1 MAEESGHVNVFN
13 IDIENKMKE
22 SYLDYSMSVIV
33 SRALPDVRDG
43 MKPVHRRIIY
53 AMQGQ
58 GLMPDRAYS
67 KSARLIGE
75 VMGKYHPHGD
85 LAIYE
90 ATVRLAQ
97 DFNMRYPLVDGQ
109 GNFGNI
115 DGDGAAAPRYTE
127 LRMDKLALEMLRDI
141 NKDTVDFVENYDGRE
156 MEPTVLPSRFPNLI
170 VNGSS
175 GIAVGMA
182 TNMAPHNLR
191 ETIDGVIAYIDNH
204 DITVEELNEIIK
216 GPDFPTGAN
225 IMGMEGIRRAYKTGR
240 GKITLRAVARIE
252 EHKKRERIII
262 TEIPY
267 QVNKSRL
274 IQKIAEYVKD
284 KKIEGI
290 SDLRDESDQRKGMR
304 IVIELKRDA
313 NANIVLNNLYKYTQ
327 LQTTFGIINLALV
340 NGEPK
345 VLGLKELISL
355 YVNHQEEVVVRR
367 TKFDL
372 KKAEDR
378 KHIVEGLLKA
388 IDHIDEII
396 RIIRNAYSDAL
407 EKLME
412 TFDFSEV
419 QAQSIL
425 DMRLKRLQGLERE
438 KLQDEFEEL
447 ISEIKRLK
455 EILEDREVLFQLIK
469 DEMSEIREKFGD
481 ERRSQILPAAEEI
494 NMEELI
500 EEEDV
505 LITLTNEGYVKRTP
519 MSTYKVQNRGGKG
532 IMGLTTKEDDFVH
545 SLFIT
550 STLNTILFF
559 SNKGTVYSLRAFQIP
574 EGRRQARGQAIVNLL
589 PLKKGESINAVI
601 PMDVRYG
608 KTYLLMA
615 TKCGLIK
622 KVKFDLFENIRKN
635 GIRAITLKGDDELI
649 NVRNVNQESDCM
661 IVTRQGQAI
670 RFAIKNLR
678 PIGRSGRGVKGITL
692 ADGDSVVS
700 MDILEENDYLLV
712 VSENG
717 YGKKTKIEHYKKQNR
732 GGKGVKTYKIN
743 KKTGDIVSAKLVLME
758 DEIIIISG
766 KGDIIRL
773 NVRDVSTKG
782 RDTMGVKLKDVKSEE
797 DRIVAVTKYEEIEE

>member
-225 IMGMEGIRRAYKTGR
+225 IMGMEGIRKAYKTGR

-340 NGEPK
+340 DGEPK

-455 EILEDREVLFQLIK
+455 EILEDREVLFKLIK

>member
-1 MAEESGHVNVFN
+1 MSEDTGHVNIFEV
-13 IDIENKMKE
+13 DIEEKMRD

-58 GLMPDRAYS
+58 GLFPDRSYS
-67 KSARLIGE
+67 KSARLVGE

-85 LAIYE
+85 SAIYD

-127 LRMDKLALEMLRDI
+127 LRMEKLALEMLRDI
-141 NKDTVDFVENYDGRE
+141 NKNTVDFVDNYDGRE
-156 MEPTVLPSRFPNLI
+156 KEPTVLPSRFPNLI

-191 ETIDGVIAYIDNH
+191 ETVDGVIAYIDNH
-204 DITVEELNEIIK
+204 DITLEELMETIK

-225 IMGMEGIRRAYKTGR
+225 IMGMEGIRNAYRTGR
-240 GKITLRAVARIE
+240 GKVILRAVARIE
-252 EHKKRERIII
+252 EHKKRERIIV

-267 QVNKSRL
+267 QVNKSNL
-274 IQKIAEYVKD
+274 IQKIAEYVRD

-345 VLGLKELISL
+345 VLGLKELISH
-355 YVNHQEEVVVRR
+355 YVDHQEEVVVRR

-372 KKAEDR
+372 EKAEDR

-396 RIIRNAYSDAL
+396 RIIRSSYSDAL

-412 TFDFSEV
+412 AFGFSEV

-438 KLQDEFEEL
+438 KLQDEHNEL
-447 ISEIKRLK
+447 IEEIKRLK
-455 EILEDREVLFQLIK
+455 NILEHRDVLFQLIK
-469 DEMSEIREKFGD
+469 DEMNEIKEKFGD
-481 ERRSQILPAAEEI
+481 DRRSRILPAAEEI
-494 NMEELI
+494 AMEELI

-505 LITLTNEGYVKRTP
+505 LITLTDDGYVKRTP
-519 MSTYKVQNRGGKG
+519 MTTYRVQNRGGKG
-532 IMGLTTKEDDFVH
+532 IMGLTTKEDDYVQH
-545 SLFIT
+545 LFIT

-559 SNKGTVYSLRAFQIP
+559 TNKGTVYSLRAFQIP
-574 EGRRQARGQAIVNLL
+574 EGRRQARGMAIVNVL
-589 PLKKGESINAVI
+589 PLKKGEEISAVI
-601 PMDVRYG
+601 PMDIRSG
-608 KTYLLMA
+608 KTYFLMA
-615 TKCGLIK
+615 TKDGLIK
-622 KVKFDLFENIRKN
+622 KVKFDLFENIRRN
-635 GIRAITLKGDDELI
+635 GIRAITLREGDELI
-649 NVRNVNQESDCM
+649 NVRNVDNESDGI
-661 IVTRQGQAI
+661 IVTGKGQAI
-670 RFAIKNLR
+670 RFAIKNIR
-678 PIGRSGRGVKGITL
+678 PIGRSGQGVKGIQL
-692 ADGDSVVS
+692 DKDDRVVA
-700 MDILEENDYLLV
+700 MDIVEDNDYLLV

-717 YGKKTKIEHYKKQNR
+717 YGKKTLLEHYKKQNR
-732 GGKGVKTYKIN
+732 GGKGVRTYKIT
-743 KKTGDIVSAKLVLME
+743 KKTGDVVSAKLVLME
-758 DEIIIISG
+758 DEIIIVSV
-766 KGDIIRL
+766 KGDVIRL
-773 NVRDVSTKG
+773 DVRDISTKG
-782 RDTMGVKLKDVKSEE
+782 RDTMGVKLKDVKSDQ

>member
-225 IMGMEGIRRAYKTGR
+225 IMGMEGIRKAYNTGR

-438 KLQDEFEEL
+438 KLQGEFEEL

-455 EILEDREVLFQLIK
+455 EILEDREVLFKLIK

>member
-1 MAEESGHVNVFN
+1 MAEESGHVNVLN

-67 KSARLIGE
+67 KSSRLIGE

-85 LAIYE
+85 SAIYE

-225 IMGMEGIRRAYKTGR
+225 IMGMEGIRKAYKTGR

-313 NANIVLNNLYKYTQ
+313 NVNIVLNNLYKYTQ

-438 KLQDEFEEL
+438 KLQGEFEEL

-455 EILEDREVLFQLIK
+455 EILEDREVLFKLIK

-481 ERRSQILPAAEEI
+481 ERRSAILPAAEEI

-635 GIRAITLKGDDELI
+635 GIRAITLKDDDELI

-782 RDTMGVKLKDVKSEE
+782 RDTMGVKLKDIKSEE

>member
-115 DGDGAAAPRYTE
+115 DGDGAAASRYTE

-340 NGEPK
+340 DGEPK

-438 KLQDEFEEL
+438 KLQGEFEEL

>member
-67 KSARLIGE
+67 KSARLVGE

-85 LAIYE
+85 SAIYE

-340 NGEPK
+340 DGEPK

-438 KLQDEFEEL
+438 KLQGEFEEL

-455 EILEDREVLFQLIK
+455 EILEDREVLFKLIK

-532 IMGLTTKEDDFVH
+532 IMGLTTKEDDFVD

-635 GIRAITLKGDDELI
+635 GIRAITLKDDDELI

>member
-438 KLQDEFEEL
+438 KLQGEFEEL

>member
-225 IMGMEGIRRAYKTGR
+225 IMGMEGIRKAYKTGR

-438 KLQDEFEEL
+438 KLQGEFEEL

-455 EILEDREVLFQLIK
+455 EILEDREVLFKLIK

-481 ERRSQILPAAEEI
+481 ERRSAILPAAEEI

>member
-1 MAEESGHVNVFN
+1 MTEESGHVNVFN

-53 AMQGQ
+53 AMNGQ
-58 GLMPDRAYS
+58 GLLPDRAYS
-67 KSARLIGE
+67 KSARLVGD

-85 LAIYE
+85 SAIYE

-127 LRMDKLALEMLRDI
+127 LRMAKLALEMLRDI
-141 NKDTVDFVENYDGRE
+141 NKDTVDFVDNYDGRE
-156 MEPTVLPSRFPNLI
+156 QEPTVLPSRFPNLI

-182 TNMAPHNLR
+182 TNMAPHNMR

-225 IMGMEGIRRAYKTGR
+225 IMGTEGIRRAYRTGR

-355 YVNHQEEVVVRR
+355 YVDHQEEVVVRR

-396 RIIRNAYSDAL
+396 RIIRSAYSDAL

-412 TFDFSEV
+412 TFGFSEI

-438 KLQDEFEEL
+438 KLSDEYEEL
-447 ISEIKRLK
+447 KSEIKRLK
-455 EILEDREVLFQLIK
+455 EILEDRTVLFNLIK
-469 DEMSEIREKFGD
+469 DEMNEIKEKYSD
-481 ERRSQILPAAEEI
+481 ERRSKILPAAEDI
-494 NMEELI
+494 DIEELI

-505 LITLTNEGYVKRTP
+505 LITLTNDGYVKRTP

-532 IMGLTTKEDDFVH
+532 IMGLTTKEDDFVN

-559 SNKGTVYSLRAFQIP
+559 SNRGTVYSLRAFQIP

-589 PLKKGESINAVI
+589 PLSKGESINAVI

-615 TKCGLIK
+615 TKSGLIK

-635 GIRAITLKGDDELI
+635 GIRAITLKDDDELI

-661 IVTRQGQAI
+661 IVTQKGQAI

-692 ADGDSVVS
+692 ADGDQVVA
-700 MDILEENDYLLV
+700 MDIVDDNDYLLV

-743 KKTGDIVSAKLVLME
+743 NKTGDIISAKLVLME
-758 DEIIIISG
+758 DEIIIISV

-782 RDTMGVKLKDVKSEE
+782 RDTMGVKLKDVKC
-797 DRIVAVTKYEEIEE
+797 DGDCIVAVTKYEEIEE

>member
-1 MAEESGHVNVFN
+1 MTEENGHVNVFN
-13 IDIENKMKE
+13 IDIEKKMKE

-58 GLMPDRAYS
+58 GLFPDRAYT
-67 KSARLIGE
+67 KSARLVGD

-85 LAIYE
+85 SAIYE

-141 NKDTVDFVENYDGRE
+141 NKDTVDFQDNYDGRE
-156 MEPTVLPSRFPNLI
+156 QEPTVLPSRFPNLI

-191 ETIDGVIAYIDNH
+191 ETIDGVIAYIDNP
-204 DITVEELNEIIK
+204 DITVEELGEIIK

-225 IMGMEGIRRAYKTGR
+225 IMGMEGIKRAYRTGR
-240 GKITLRAVARIE
+240 GKITLRAVASIE
-252 EHKKRERIII
+252 EHKKRERIIV

-267 QVNKSRL
+267 QVNKSNL

-313 NANIVLNNLYKYTQ
+313 NAEIVLNNLYKYTQ

-345 VLGLKELISL
+345 VLGLRDLVGY
-355 YVNHQEEVVVRR
+355 YVDHQEEVVIRR

-372 KKAEDR
+372 AKAEDR

-396 RIIRNAYSDAL
+396 RIIRSSYSDAL

-412 TFDFSEV
+412 AFGFSEV

-438 KLQDEFEEL
+438 KLQGEYEEL
-447 ISEIKRLK
+447 LKTIKELMNILENRDVLFGVIKEEIIEIK
-455 EILEDREVLFQLIK
+455 
-469 DEMSEIREKFGD
+469 EKFGD
-481 ERRSQILPAAEEI
+481 DRRTRILQKAEEI
-494 NMEELI
+494 NIEEHI

-505 LITLTNEGYVKRTP
+505 LITLTNDGYVKRIPLT
-519 MSTYKVQNRGGKG
+519 SYRVQNRGGKG
-532 IMGLTTKEDDFVH
+532 IMGLSQKENDFVDT
-545 SLFIT
+545 LFIT
-550 STLNTILFF
+550 NTLNTILIFT
-559 SNKGTVYSLRAFQIP
+559 NKGRVYSIRAYQIP
-574 EGRRQARGQAIVNLL
+574 EGSRQARGMAIINLL
-589 PLKKGESINAVI
+589 PLKKGETINAVI
-601 PMDVRYG
+601 PMDIRFCKKYF
-608 KTYLLMA
+608 LMA
-615 TKCGLIK
+615 TKQGLIK
-622 KVKFDLFENIRKN
+622 KIKFDEFENIRKT
-635 GIRAITLKGDDELI
+635 GIRAITLKDDDELI
-649 NVRNVNQESDCM
+649 NVRNVDSDADCM
-661 IVTRQGQAI
+661 MITRKGQAI
-670 RFAIKNLR
+670 RFAGKNIR
-678 PIGRSGRGVKGITL
+678 PIGRMGQGVKGINL
-692 ADGDSVVS
+692 GKDDYVVS
-700 MDILEENDYLLV
+700 MDIVDENQYLLI

-717 YGKKTKIEHYKKQNR
+717 YGKKTLIEHYKIQNR
-732 GGKGVKTYKIN
+732 GGKGVKTYKVS
-743 KKTGDIVSAKLVLME
+743 KKTGDIVSGKLVEME
-758 DEIIIISG
+758 DEILLVSL
-766 KGDIIRL
+766 KGDILRI
-773 NVRDVSTKG
+773 NVRDFSTKG
-782 RDTMGVKLKDVKSEE
+782 RDTMGVKIKEIKTDE
-797 DRIVAVTKYEEIEE
+797 DRIVAITKYEDIE

>member
-225 IMGMEGIRRAYKTGR
+225 IMGMEGIRKAYKTGR

-438 KLQDEFEEL
+438 KLQGEFEEL

-455 EILEDREVLFQLIK
+455 EILEDREVLFKLIK

-532 IMGLTTKEDDFVH
+532 IMGLTTKQDDFVH

-635 GIRAITLKGDDELI
+635 GIRAITLKDDDELI

>member
-225 IMGMEGIRRAYKTGR
+225 IMGMEGIRKAYKTGR

-438 KLQDEFEEL
+438 KLQGEFEEL

-455 EILEDREVLFQLIK
+455 EILEDREVLFKLIK

>member
-225 IMGMEGIRRAYKTGR
+225 IMGMEGIRKAYKTGR

-290 SDLRDESDQRKGMR
+290 SDLRDESDQRKRMR

-438 KLQDEFEEL
+438 KLQGEFEEL

-455 EILEDREVLFQLIK
+455 EILEDREVLFKLIK

-481 ERRSQILPAAEEI
+481 ERRSAILPAAEEI

-635 GIRAITLKGDDELI
+635 GIRAITLKDDDELI

-782 RDTMGVKLKDVKSEE
+782 RDTMGVKLKDIKSEE

>member
-225 IMGMEGIRRAYKTGR
+225 IMGMEGIRKAYNTGR

-340 NGEPK
+340 DGEPK

-438 KLQDEFEEL
+438 KLQGEFEEL

-455 EILEDREVLFQLIK
+455 EILEDREVLFKLIK

-481 ERRSQILPAAEEI
+481 ERRSAILPAAEEI

-635 GIRAITLKGDDELI
+635 GIRAITLKDDDELI

-782 RDTMGVKLKDVKSEE
+782 RDTMGVKLKDIKSEE

>member
-225 IMGMEGIRRAYKTGR
+225 IMGMEGIRKAYKTGR

-438 KLQDEFEEL
+438 KLQGEFEEL

-782 RDTMGVKLKDVKSEE
+782 RDTMGVKLKDIKSEE

>member
-115 DGDGAAAPRYTE
+115 DGDGAAASRYTE

-340 NGEPK
+340 DGEPK

-635 GIRAITLKGDDELI
+635 GIRAITLKDDDELI

>member
-1 MAEESGHVNVFN
+1 MAEESGHINVFN

-340 NGEPK
+340 DGEPK

>member
-340 NGEPK
+340 DGEPK

-438 KLQDEFEEL
+438 KLQGEFEEL

>member
-115 DGDGAAAPRYTE
+115 DGDGAAASRYTE

-340 NGEPK
+340 DGEPK

>member
-340 NGEPK
+340 DGEPK

>member
-225 IMGMEGIRRAYKTGR
+225 IMGMEGIRKAYNTGR

-438 KLQDEFEEL
+438 KLQGEFEEL

>member
-127 LRMDKLALEMLRDI
+127 LRMNKLALEMLRDI

-340 NGEPK
+340 DGEPK

>member
-225 IMGMEGIRRAYKTGR
+225 IMGMEGIRKAYKTGR

-438 KLQDEFEEL
+438 KLQGEFEEL

-635 GIRAITLKGDDELI
+635 GIRAITLKDDDELI

-797 DRIVAVTKYEEIEE
+797 DCIVAVTKYEEIEE

>member
-115 DGDGAAAPRYTE
+115 DGDGAAASRYTE